1 MVKILY
7 VPLDDRD
14 CNYEFP
20 WLLSKIAEGVE
31 LLRPPYGWMGFLKKP
46 ADRERI
52 WDWLFAH
59 APECE
64 YAILSVD
71 TLVYGN
77 IIGSRIHHNSMEDC
91 RAAIRNFRRLK
102 QQNPKL
108 HIHAFNLAARVAAYN
123 DSHEDPEYWQDY
135 GYAIWRYTC
144 LLDKQARASVTPD
157 EADEMARL
165 RGEIPPHIL
174 DDFLSRRKTNRF
186 VNLASVDLVREN
198 VFDILTVPK
207 DDTAEY
213 GYAAMDQL
221 AISQKVEQE
230 NVMNRVYCYPGAD
243 EVGSVIFSRIFC
255 LIKNYRP
262 AVYVR
267 YSSLSGSGVVPLYED
282 RPLGE
287 SIKWQIIS
295 AGGICTDTPAD
306 SSCMLAVNAPGRRQI
321 ECSAQKTGRDFAS
334 DNANNPEEL
343 LHYIA
348 YYCDVYQKAVGISDV
363 TMANGCDNAFM
374 ARALSH
380 RIFDRIQ
387 AFGGWNTAENTN
399 GVVLAHLIISS
410 YYQGY
415 REKPEL
421 EIRSDSFLARSL
433 IADWLCQANV
443 LQQFLDSFASEHD
456 INPYFLLEHEEIT
469 RQYFQKELSRLI
481 EEKLNSRLKGKKI
494 ILENIRFNWNGAY
507 YFAIDARTDAA
518 EHSPDRA

>member
-20 WLLSKIAEGVE
+20 WLLSKMTDGAE
-31 LLRPPYGWMGFLKKP
+31 LLRPPYEWMGFLKKP
-46 ADRERI
+46 ADRDRI

-91 RAAIRNFRRLK
+91 RAAICNFRRLK
-102 QQNPKL
+102 QQNPNL

-123 DSHEDPEYWQDY
+123 DNHEDPEYWQDY

-144 LLDKQARASVTPD
+144 LLDKQTRASVTPD
-157 EADEMARL
+157 EEEEMKRL
-165 RGEIPPHIL
+165 QDEIPPDIL
-174 DDFLSRRKTNRF
+174 NDFLSRRKTNRF
-186 VNLASVDLVREN
+186 VNLASVDLVKEN
-198 VFDILTVPK
+198 VFDILTIPK
-207 DDTAEY
+207 DDTAQF

-221 AISQKVEQE
+221 AISRKVEQE
-230 NVMNRVYCYPGAD
+230 NVMSRVYCYPGAD

-255 LIKNYRP
+255 LIKGYRP

-267 YSSLSGSGVVPLYED
+267 YSSLSGSSVVPLYED

-287 SIKWQIIS
+287 SIKWQILS

-306 SSCMLAVNAPGRRQI
+306 SSCMLAVNAPGKRQI
-321 ECSAQKTGRDFAS
+321 ECSAQKNGRDFAS

-343 LHYIA
+343 LRYIA
-348 YYCDVYQKAVGISDV
+348 YYCDVYHKAVGISDL
-363 TMANGCDNAFM
+363 TTANGCDNAFM

-410 YYQGY
+410 YYHG
-415 REKPEL
+415 RPEQPAHENL
-421 EIRSDSFLARSL
+421 SDSFLARAL

-443 LQQFLDSFASEHD
+443 LQQFLESFAIEHD
-456 INPYFLLEHEEIT
+456 INPYFLLEHEELT
-469 RQYFQKELSRLI
+469 RQYFQEELSRLI
-481 EEKLNSRLKGKKI
+481 QEKLNHRLKGKRI
-494 ILENIRFNWNGAY
+494 ILRNIRFNWNGAY
-507 YFAIDARTDAA
+507 YFAIDAETRA
-518 EHSPDRA
+518 EDLAPHSL

>member
-1 MVKILY
+1 MTKILY

-20 WLLSKIAEGVE
+20 HLLSRMTDGIE
-31 LLRPPYGWMGFLKKP
+31 LLRPPYEWMGFLKEP
-46 ADRERI
+46 ADRPRI
-52 WDWLFAH
+52 WEWLFAH

-91 RAAIRNFRRLK
+91 RCAIENFRRLK
-102 QQNPKL
+102 RINPSL

-135 GYAIWRYTC
+135 GYSIWKYTC
-144 LLDKQARASVTPD
+144 LLDKKTRASVTPA
-157 EADEMARL
+157 ELKELEQLQA
-165 RGEIPPHIL
+165 EIPADIL
-174 DDFLSRRKTNRF
+174 QDFLARRKTNRF
-186 VNLASVDLVREN
+186 VNLSSVDLVKEK

-207 DDTAEY
+207 DDTSEY

-221 AISQKVEQE
+221 AILQKVEQE
-230 NVMNRVYCYPGAD
+230 NVMDRVYCYPGAD

-255 LIKNYRP
+255 LIKGYRP

-267 YSSLSGSGVVPLYED
+267 YSSLSGSSVIPLYED

-287 SIKWQIIS
+287 SIKWQILS
-295 AGGICTDTPAD
+295 AGGIYTDTPMD
-306 SSCMLAVNAPGRRQI
+306 SSCMLAVNAPGKCQI
-321 ECSAQKTGRDFAS
+321 ECACQRTGRNFAS

-343 LHYIA
+343 LQYID
-348 YYCDVYQKAVGISDV
+348 YYCDVYHKAVGISDV

-380 RIFDRIQ
+380 RIFDRIC
-387 AFGGWNTAENTN
+387 ALGGWNTAENTN
-399 GVVLAHLIISS
+399 GVVLAQLIITS
-410 YYQGY
+410 YYQCYQSNPVSGRY
-415 REKPEL
+415 
-421 EIRSDSFLARSL
+421 SDAFLARSL

-443 LQQFLDSFASEHD
+443 LPRFLDCFAGAHNID
-456 INPYFLLEHEEIT
+456 PGFLRDQEEIT
-469 RQYFQKELSRLI
+469 RQYFLAELSRLI
-481 EEKLNSRLKGKKI
+481 EEKLCGRLKGRRI
-494 ILENIRFNWNGAY
+494 LLENIRFNWNGAY
-507 YFAIDARTDAA
+507 YFAVDADVTS
-518 EHSPDRA
+518 EE

>member
-1 MVKILY
+1 MIRILY

-20 WLLSKIAEGVE
+20 WLLSRMTDSLE
-31 LLRPPYGWMGFLKKP
+31 LLRPPLEWMGFLKKP
-46 ADRERI
+46 ADRQKI
-52 WDWLFAH
+52 WEWLFAH

-77 IIGSRIHHNSMEDC
+77 IIGSRIHHNSMEEC
-91 RAAIRNFRRLK
+91 RSAIENFRRLK
-102 QQNPKL
+102 QLNPAL

-123 DSHEDPEYWQDY
+123 DSHEDPDYWQDY
-135 GYAIWRYTC
+135 GYAIWKYTC
-144 LLDKQARASVTPD
+144 LLDKKARASVSPTEQD
-157 EADEMARL
+157 ELERLGTDIPAD
-165 RGEIPPHIL
+165 IL
-174 DDFLSRRKTNRF
+174 QDFLARRKTNRF
-186 VNLASVDLVREN
+186 VNLSSIDLVKEN

-230 NVMNRVYCYPGAD
+230 NVMTRVYCYPGAD
-243 EVGSVIFSRIFC
+243 EAGSVILSRIFC
-255 LIKNYRP
+255 LVNNYRP

-267 YSSLSGSGVVPLYED
+267 YSSLSGSSVVPLYED

-287 SIKWQIIS
+287 SIKWQILS
-295 AGGICTDTPAD
+295 AGGICTESPAD
-306 SSCMLAVNAPGRRQI
+306 SSCMLAVNAPGKCQI
-321 ECSAQKTGRDFAS
+321 ECSCQQTGRNFAS

-343 LHYIA
+343 LQYIS
-348 YYCDVYQKAVGISDV
+348 YYCDVYHKAVGISDV

-399 GVVLAHLIISS
+399 GVVLAQLIISS
-410 YYQGY
+410 YYQCY
-415 REKPEL
+415 RNDPALGKNA
-421 EIRSDSFLARSL
+421 DAFLARAL

-443 LQQFLDSFASEHD
+443 LPCFLDSFAGVHHID
-456 INPYFLLEHEEIT
+456 PGLLLDQEEIT
-469 RQYFQKELSRLI
+469 RQYFMESLSRMI
-481 EEKLNSRLKGKKI
+481 EEKLGGGLRGRKI
-494 ILENIRFNWNGAY
+494 FLENVRFNWNGAY
-507 YFAIDARTDAA
+507 YFAIDASVGPQ
-518 EHSPDRA
+518 EQS